1 MNPLDQGRMYMYEV
15 CTSLNVK
22 SAVFL
27 NRIFFFQISEYY
39 RSNQEIIFINVLMNQ
54 CLLKLWIYTSV
65 FFQYILRYVYF
76 MMCSN

>member
-27 NRIFFFQISEYY
+27 NRFFFQISEYY

-54 CLLKLWIYTSV
+54 CLLKLWIYTLV
-65 FFQYILRYVYF
+65 FFHILRYVYF
-76 MMCSN
+76 IMCSN

>member
-22 SAVFL
+22 SAVIL
-27 NRIFFFQISEYY
+27 NRIFFLQIIEYY

-54 CLLKLWIYTSV
+54 CLLKLWIYTLV
-65 FFQYILRYVYF
+65 FFHILRYVYF
-76 MMCSN
+76 IMCSN